1 MPAYTVHEPPPRD
14 GDNADVAA
22 DRFVFVRDKFS
33 LWAFVF
39 GPLWMIWR
47 RLWLVLLLY
56 LIAMAALQAVLWA
69 VAAPAGVRVA
79 VSFLV
84 ALLIGFESST
94 LRRWTLSRR
103 GWANHGVVVADDEES
118 AERRFFDAW
127 MSNRGPR
134 PPAAA
139 AAAVAAPPIATAVPY
154 RTAAD
159 PPDVVGLFPEP
170 QHRP

>member
-14 GDNADVAA
+14 GDNAAVAT

-47 RLWLVLLLY
+47 QLWLVLMLY
-56 LIAMAALQAVLWA
+56 LIAMVALQAALWA
-69 VAAPAGVRVA
+69 VDAPAGAKFAAGV
-79 VSFLV
+79 LV
-84 ALLIGFESST
+84 ALLIGFEAST

-103 GWANHGVVVADDEES
+103 GWINHGVVIASDEES

-127 MSNRGPR
+127 VSIRAR
-134 PPAAA
+134 RLPAAA
-139 AAAVAAPPIATAVPY
+139 APMPATAMPY

-170 QHRP
+170 QRRP

>member
-1 MPAYTVHEPPPRD
+1 MPVYTVYEPPQRR
-14 GDNADVAA
+14 GDDEADAA

-33 LWAFVF
+33 MWAFVF

-56 LIAMAALQAVLWA
+56 IVAMALLQTGLWA
-69 VAAPAGVRVA
+69 LGASGTVKFTVGV
-79 VSFLV
+79 LV
-84 ALLIGFESST
+84 ALLIGFECSS
-94 LRRWTLSRR
+94 LRRWTYERR
-103 GWANHGVVVADDEES
+103 GWINHGVVVADDEES

-127 MSNRGPR
+127 IARDALPGTAALAS
-134 PPAAA
+134 AAA
-139 AAAVAAPPIATAVPY
+139 TVPY

-170 QHRP
+170 QPRP